1 MLGACRKLPNKAG
14 CNQLTRLAYLRGVS
28 DTWSVQC
35 GHQRNVRK
43 SLLAIFKGLH
53 FEVGDA
59 LPNKDLEKEF
69 LAAGGTGADDTSA
82 KLFACEQHWIKAD
95 GGVTRLTEAGLAAAS
110 IRNEIAAP

>member
-82 KLFACEQHWIKAD
+82 K
-95 GGVTRLTEAGLAAAS
+95 
-110 IRNEIAAP
+110 